1 MHTAQRIAYAY
12 GFLGKQ
18 AQLRKLA
25 ANKAVLAIEAE
36 ANLPLYVGVFGLA
49 GAVDAANRLAEPLAA
64 EMMAAIASAEPLKLA
79 GRGSDIDLWFSRLL
93 KTQQRLRLVELIGK
107 WECDDIRLLGEGNKL
122 SGRGQATCQARAGAL
137 RHRSRNRG
145 GGICAPEQA
154 AEADRPGVACS
165 LCQARGQRETR
176 VIQFSSRG
184 CITGSKKR

>member
-64 EMMAAIASAEPLKLA
+64 EMMAAIASVEPLKLA

-122 SGRGQATCQARAGAL
+122 SAEVKQHVRREQARCGIDRETEAKAYAPQRKQPKPTDQELRARFAKRVAAGDAGSFSF
-137 RHRSRNRG
+137 R
-145 GGICAPEQA
+145 I
-154 AEADRPGVACS
+154 GVA
-165 LCQARGQRETR
+165 
-176 VIQFSSRG
+176 
-184 CITGSKKR
+184 